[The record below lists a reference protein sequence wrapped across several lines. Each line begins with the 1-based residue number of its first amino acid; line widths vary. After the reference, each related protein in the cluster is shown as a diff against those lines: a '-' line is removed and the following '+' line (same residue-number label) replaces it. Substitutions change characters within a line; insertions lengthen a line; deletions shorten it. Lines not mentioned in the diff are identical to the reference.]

1 MSAFATS
8 PCSVLGSVTA
18 PSLTWL
24 PLNSTGGASCW
35 GSTTSPELPLGISCL
50 ATRTRCA
57 PPEPPLSSWLST
69 KTKSRIPASSAAP
82 AASMREPRR
91 VESMSRGPPP
101 PNGFLA
107 DDASTRPSP
116 YSVSTATQLP
126 NALGSQGVLPPPP
139 LVPDSTYFTKWPTIS
154 PFPAE
159 SSPFGPTGQGLPFSN
174 PVM

>member
-1 MSAFATS
+1 MSALATS

-24 PLNSTGGASCW
+24 PLNSTGVASCCAA
-35 GSTTSPELPLGISCL
+35 TTSPEAPLGISCL
-50 ATRTRCA
+50 ATSTRWA
-57 PPEPPLSSWLST
+57 LPEPPLSSLLFT

-82 AASMREPRR
+82 AARMREPRR

-107 DDASTRPSP
+107 DDASTGTSP

-159 SSPFGPTGQGLPFSN
+159 SSPVGPTEHGFPFSN